1 MIAMLSLDR
10 YTHNTCH
17 TTTFNRFQAKISI
30 LGYYFAQNIIKSA
43 IFITFIL
50 NFCSFNAQQTKFTV
64 SHWIEYSYLFLKSP
78 QWSNLDNCNVFK
90 RIYISKNIVP
100 MRARSYKWLFPLLLF
115 FERCLMVHY
124 TIIVTHP
131 WVLPNGHI
139 KGSVWFAVWL
149 WGYLSCERAHARSYK
164 TFPYSKILWSI
175 PDYISRLLLDQFW

>member
-1 MIAMLSLDR
+1 MPKMIAMLSLDR

-30 LGYYFAQNIIKSA
+30 LWDYFAQNIIQSA

-90 RIYISKNIVP
+90 RILCLCARALLQVTFSSATFFWKMPDGSLYHHSNPP
-100 MRARSYKWLFPLLLF
+100 MGA
-115 FERCLMVHY
+115 
-124 TIIVTHP
+124 T
-131 WVLPNGHI
+131 
-139 KGSVWFAVWL
+139 
-149 WGYLSCERAHARSYK
+149 
-164 TFPYSKILWSI
+164 
-175 PDYISRLLLDQFW
+175 